1 VYPFNPN
8 AIDCRLAA
16 GKGDGGEG
24 GMTKPSEGGSGDQDE
39 THEGESDGHGGSE
52 DRWRGESNELGGSVS
67 EEMQFDPSVN
77 QRKEELYQDAL
88 KATIFM
94 IMSIFSGWKRTIQSP
109 YLPIGTHWCQHLN
122 SSLQSVTSLATSVH
136 WRALS

>member
-39 THEGESDGHGGSE
+39 THEGESDDHGGSE
-52 DRWRGESNELGGSVS
+52 DRWRGESDELGGSVS
-67 EEMQFDPSVN
+67 EEMHFDPSVN
-77 QRKEELYQDAL
+77 QRKEELYQRRFEERYDIYDH
-88 KATIFM
+88 K
-94 IMSIFSGWKRTIQSP
+94 
-109 YLPIGTHWCQHLN
+109 YLEWLEKNHPE
-122 SSLQSVTSLATSVH
+122 SVPADLYTLVSASQQQ
-136 WRALS
+136 